1 MRALGFVLISTM
13 FAGAALAAEP
23 IKLDDD
29 DSGALI
35 IRGKV
40 QKPEVVVV
48 IRRENLDRGFVLDLK
63 ESFLD
68 RIVEAVRLPPF

>member
-1 MRALGFVLISTM
+1 MRLTVLVGWLTLS
-13 FAGAALAAEP
+13 AGAAAAEP
-23 IKLDDD
+23 LEVTPD
-29 DSGALI
+29 AEI
-35 IRGKV
+35 IRGRV